1 MQDEMEDSKVKDEE
15 GEEEKDALM
24 KDAALESNDDKMDA
38 KQDAFEMRDAILS
51 SDDLDTIVSS
61 LTDVFQIFE
70 NAQDLIV
77 SAPIIL

>member
-1 MQDEMEDSKVKDEE
+1 MEDSKVKDEE

>member
-1 MQDEMEDSKVKDEE
+1 MEDSKVKDEE
-15 GEEEKDALM
+15 GEEEKDAVM